1 MRFEYEKSTFLLTAY
16 PFHIA
21 LWVDSKNG
29 TASMRAAW
37 MYCAILIP
45 FLGHAVSFNDIC
57 ERAYTV
63 SGEVIQSNGRINTIG
78 FEKASA
84 MAHEP
89 LSVETSAK
97 KVKGNGSINSINSG
111 TEYGIMVDYSLKNPS
126 LRSAQEHE
134 FDLMKKATQL
144 DIASQ
149 KGEIQIGLKRDWL
162 LYGLEQ
168 ARSLIFTEKRDF
180 SYKAYQSGEKK
191 FQAGRLSRL
200 ELLRLE
206 SEYHSTM
213 QEVAASSMETEH
225 AQHRLKIASMMMD
238 EVHIDDMPFV
248 YIDSSML
255 DTHLQDAP
263 VLKSLKTRIEALDA
277 SIVTLRHSTV
287 RSVSLGLGMTQEPT
301 QNSLDFRLTFPLAL
315 GSKNDDK
322 IAALMSER
330 SALVHLLEISK
341 QKLQL
346 SVGGMLEHLGEREK
360 RIQIL
365 GENEKEYETLFTM
378 AQKGYEGGVMGQF
391 EYLAAKNTYYD
402 ARLRTL
408 ELRQSYIEEMSEIE
422 EKIGRIW

>member
-1 MRFEYEKSTFLLTAY
+1 
-16 PFHIA
+16 
-21 LWVDSKNG
+21 
-29 TASMRAAW
+29 MRARWA
-37 MYCAILIP
+37 YSAIVIP
-45 FLGHAVSFNDIC
+45 FLGYAVSFNDIC

-111 TEYGIMVDYSLKNPS
+111 TEYGVMVDYAFKNPS
-126 LRSAQEHE
+126 LRLAQEHE
-134 FDLMKKATQL
+134 FDLMKKGTQV
-144 DIASQ
+144 DIAAQ

-168 ARSLIFTEKRDF
+168 ERTSIFVDKRDF
-180 SYKAYQSGEKK
+180 SHKAYQAGEKK

-206 SEYHSTM
+206 SEYHSTL

-225 AQHRLKIASMMMD
+225 AQHRLKVASMMMD

-248 YIDSSML
+248 YIDSSRL

-277 SIVTLRHSTV
+277 SIATLRHSTV
-287 RSVSLGLGMTQEPT
+287 KSVSVGVGMTQEPT

-330 SALVHLLEISK
+330 SSLIHLLEITK

-346 SVGGMLEHLGEREK
+346 GVGGMLEHLGEREK

-365 GENEKEYETLFTM
+365 GENEKEYEVLFTM
-378 AQKGYEGGVMGQF
+378 AQKGYEGGKMGQF
-391 EYLAAKNTYYD
+391 EYLAAKNAYYN

-422 EKIGRIW
+422 KKIGRIW

>member
-1 MRFEYEKSTFLLTAY
+1 MTIRAR
-16 PFHIA
+16 
-21 LWVDSKNG
+21 WVYS
-29 TASMRAAW
+29 
-37 MYCAILIP
+37 AILIP
-45 FLGHAVSFNDIC
+45 FLGYAISFNDLC
-57 ERAYTV
+57 ERAYIV
-63 SGEVIQSNGRINTIG
+63 SEEMVQSNGRINAIG

-89 LSVETSAK
+89 LGIETSAK

-111 TEYGIMVDYSLKNPS
+111 TEYGVMLDYSLRNPS
-126 LRSAQEHE
+126 LRLAQEHE
-134 FDLMKKATQL
+134 FDLMKKGAQF
-144 DIASQ
+144 DIAAQ
-149 KGEIQIGLKRDWL
+149 KGKIQIGLKRDWL

-168 ARSLIFTEKRDF
+168 ERTSIFVDKRDF
-180 SYKAYQSGEKK
+180 FHKAYQVGEKK

-206 SEYHSTM
+206 SEYHTTLE
-213 QEVAASSMETEH
+213 EVAASSMETEH
-225 AQHRLKIASMMMD
+225 TQHRLKVASMMMD
-238 EVHIDDMPFV
+238 KVHIEDMPFV

-263 VLKSLKTRIEALDA
+263 VLQSLKTRIEVLGA
-277 SIVTLRHSTV
+277 SISTVRHSTV
-287 RSVSLGLGMTQEPT
+287 KSVSFGLGMTQEPT

-315 GSKNDDK
+315 GSKNDNK

-330 SALVHLLEISK
+330 SALVHLLEITK

-346 SVGGMLEHLGEREK
+346 SVSAMLEHLGEREK

-365 GENEKEYETLFTM
+365 GENEKEYETLFAM
-378 AQKGYEGGVMGQF
+378 AQKGYEGGKMGQF
-391 EYLAAKNTYYD
+391 EYLAAKNAYYD

-408 ELRQSYIEEMSEIE
+408 ELKQSYIEEMSEIE

>member
-1 MRFEYEKSTFLLTAY
+1 
-16 PFHIA
+16 
-21 LWVDSKNG
+21 
-29 TASMRAAW
+29 MRARW
-37 MYCAILIP
+37 VYSAILIP
-45 FLGHAVSFNDIC
+45 FLGYAISFNDLC

-63 SGEVIQSNGRINTIG
+63 SEEMVQSNGRINAIG

-84 MAHEP
+84 MASEP
-89 LSVETSAK
+89 LGIETSAK
-97 KVKGNGSINSINSG
+97 KVKGNGSINSGNSG
-111 TEYGIMVDYSLKNPS
+111 TEYGVMVDYSLRNPS
-126 LRSAQEHE
+126 LRLAQEYE
-134 FDLMKKATQL
+134 FDLIKKGAQFDL
-144 DIASQ
+144 AAQ

-162 LYGLEQ
+162 VYGLEQ
-168 ARSLIFTEKRDF
+168 ERTSIFVDKRDF
-180 SYKAYQSGEKK
+180 SHKAYQAGEKK

-206 SEYHSTM
+206 SEYHSTL
-213 QEVAASSMETEH
+213 QEVAVSLMETEH
-225 AQHRLKIASMMMD
+225 AQHRLKVASMMMD
-238 EVHIDDMPFV
+238 EVRIEDMPFV

-255 DTHLQDAP
+255 DDHLRDAP

-277 SIVTLRHSTV
+277 SITTLRHSMV
-287 RSVSLGLGMTQEPT
+287 KSVSVGLGMTQEPT

-315 GSKNDDK
+315 GSKNDNK

-330 SALVHLLEISK
+330 SALVHLSEITK

-378 AQKGYEGGVMGQF
+378 AQKGYEGGKMGQF
-391 EYLAAKNTYYD
+391 EYLAAKNVYYD

-408 ELRQSYIEEMSEIE
+408 ELKQSYIEEMSEIE
-422 EKIGRIW
+422 KKIGRIW

>member
-1 MRFEYEKSTFLLTAY
+1 MT
-16 PFHIA
+16 
-21 LWVDSKNG
+21 
-29 TASMRAAW
+29 MRARW
-37 MYCAILIP
+37 VYSAILIP
-45 FLGHAVSFNDIC
+45 FLGYAISFNDLC

-63 SGEVIQSNGRINTIG
+63 SEEMVQSNGRINAIG

-84 MAHEP
+84 MASEP
-89 LSVETSAK
+89 LGIETSAK
-97 KVKGNGSINSINSG
+97 KVKGNGSINSGNSG
-111 TEYGIMVDYSLKNPS
+111 TEYGVMVDYSLRNPS
-126 LRSAQEHE
+126 LRLAQEYE
-134 FDLMKKATQL
+134 FDLIKKGAQFDL
-144 DIASQ
+144 AAQ

-162 LYGLEQ
+162 VYGLEQ
-168 ARSLIFTEKRDF
+168 ERTSIFVDKRDF
-180 SYKAYQSGEKK
+180 SHKAYQAGEKK

-206 SEYHSTM
+206 SEYHSTL
-213 QEVAASSMETEH
+213 QEVAVSLMETEH
-225 AQHRLKIASMMMD
+225 AQHRLKVASMMMD
-238 EVHIDDMPFV
+238 EVRIEDMPFV

-255 DTHLQDAP
+255 DDHLRDAP

-277 SIVTLRHSTV
+277 SITTLRHSMV
-287 RSVSLGLGMTQEPT
+287 KSVSVGLGMTQEPT

-315 GSKNDDK
+315 GSKNDNK

-330 SALVHLLEISK
+330 SALVHLSEITK

-378 AQKGYEGGVMGQF
+378 AQKGYEGGKMGQF
-391 EYLAAKNTYYD
+391 EYLAAKNVYYD

-408 ELRQSYIEEMSEIE
+408 ELKQSYIEEMSEIE
-422 EKIGRIW
+422 KKIGRIW